1 MTMNAGGSELV
12 QTGAAPDVDTSHS
25 PTGSAAQAATESI
38 AAAGEEQPSAGPGA
52 GALPGAPIIPAS
64 ESVSTNSAIDL
75 SDTCV
80 ANPAV
85 RIRGITEIG
94 RDGETS
100 RIGSWK
106 PPFEVQRGFEASF
119 KEIFQRAESV
129 RVPMDAVP
137 VPTKSTPY
145 GTIDELFDRLQK
157 AIAAQASLSERA
169 SRLLAHW
176 TLSTWFSDA
185 LSLAP
190 GVAIV
195 GPGYEGNLVLFA
207 LRNFCRYPL
216 MLTRADISS
225 LKNVNWHTT
234 PTLLFYDPSVT
245 KQMASHLGCTATRGH
260 LVSDAGC
267 YRDFFGPKA
276 IYVGEEVS
284 ADRIPL
290 FSLQVNVHPTAAA
303 CAVEKASRMTEIE
316 VQELQ
321 NQLLNYQLKNLVP
334 VYNSE
339 FDASE
344 LTSDTRAI
352 ANALGACIIDSPGL
366 QSQLISLLAPVEDQ
380 RQADRSTGIEAV
392 TLEAILNLC
401 HEGKVQIFVGEIA
414 FEVNRIVEAR
424 GERLH
429 YSAETIGHGMKKISL
444 VTRRLGKSGKG
455 LVLDLATLKR
465 AHELAAVYG
474 GVGLEQDENNLHC
487 QLCFANKKVM

>member
-1 MTMNAGGSELV
+1 MNAGGSELV
-12 QTGAAPDVDTSHS
+12 QTGAAPDVDASHS
-25 PTGSAAQAATESI
+25 TTESAAQAATESI

-100 RIGSWK
+100 RIGSWQ
-106 PPFEVQRGFEASF
+106 PPFEVQKGFEASF
-119 KEIFQRAESV
+119 KKIFQRAELV
-129 RVPMDAVP
+129 RAPMDAVP
-137 VPTKSTPY
+137 APTGSTPY
-145 GTIDELFDRLQK
+145 GTTEELFARLQK
-157 AIAAQASLSERA
+157 AIAVQACLSERA
-169 SRLLAHW
+169 SRLLAYW
-176 TLSTWFSDA
+176 TFSTWFPDA

-190 GVAIV
+190 GLAIV
-195 GPGYEGNLVLFA
+195 GPGYEGDLVLCA

-225 LKNVNWHTT
+225 LKNVKWNTT
-234 PTLLFYDPSVT
+234 PTLLFYDPYVT
-245 KQMASHLGCTATRGH
+245 KHMISLLSCTATRDH
-260 LVSDAGC
+260 LVSDAGYC
-267 YRDFFGPKA
+267 RDFFGPKA
-276 IYVGEEVS
+276 IYVGEEAS
-284 ADRIPL
+284 ADRIPMC
-290 FSLQVNVHPTAAA
+290 SLQVNVHPTAAA
-303 CAVEKASRMTEIE
+303 ACEIEKASRMTEIE

-321 NQLLNYQLKNLVP
+321 NQLLNYQLKNLVR

-401 HEGKVQIFVGEIA
+401 HEGKAQILVGEIA

-429 YSAETIGHGMKKISL
+429 YSAESIGHRMKKISL